1 MGSSRY
7 LSTAWNL
14 AILNW
19 GGDLPQVVISDYQL
33 VDVLCT
39 CEESAKF
46 SAQLAASPDQSAL
59 TTKPTQTRCRRL
71 DNRCGHVG
79 GGM

>member
-7 LSTAWNL
+7 LSIAWTL
-14 AILNW
+14 VILNC

-39 CEESAKF
+39 CEESAGF
-46 SAQLAASPDQSAL
+46 SARLAAPPGQSAL
-59 TTKPTQTRCRRL
+59 THQTNP
-71 DNRCGHVG
+71 D
-79 GGM
+79 